1 MQVNVS
7 LKIFLISVLF
17 VIGTSFVI
25 LVDGSS
31 IPSWIKNNA
40 KWWAEG
46 QITESDYISSLQY
59 LVNQGILIIPITQ
72 VTAASTISDNETAQ
86 SFVVHF
92 SNGLITKP
100 ITISTFSKFQIT
112 SSTGGEE
119 RGSFPVYKFSDNP
132 EFYLESL
139 PSVDKKDFYIGV
151 DRWMTRSNTI
161 SPFDVNVDVVSGDG
175 RIIQTWEF
183 SKCELTG
190 YGTYLQDVINLYQ
203 FSNDNEKAEIRERV
217 TFTCQGLKL
226 TTP

>member
-1 MQVNVS
+1 MKVNIS
-7 LKIFLISVLF
+7 LKIFLMSILLI
-17 VIGTSFVI
+17 IGTTFVVF
-25 LVDGSS
+25 VDGSS

-59 LVNQGILIIPITQ
+59 LVNQGILVIPITE
-72 VTAASTISDNETAQ
+72 VTADSAISDNDIAY

-100 ITISTFSKFQIT
+100 VTISTFSKFQIT
-112 SSTGGEE
+112 SSTTDEE
-119 RGSFPVYKFSDNP
+119 RASFPIYKFSDNP

-151 DRWMTRSNTI
+151 DRWMTKSSVI
-161 SPFDVNVDVVSGDG
+161 SPFDVNIDVISGDE

-183 SKCELTG
+183 SNCELTG
-190 YGTYLQDVINLYQ
+190 YGIYLQDITNFYQ
-203 FSNDNEKAEIRERV
+203 FSSNNEKAEIRERA
-217 TFTCQGLKL
+217 TFNCQGIKL